1 MPSTHDVDVFNW
13 QVLLLGGL
21 VMLACLAVQAGFVV
35 AVMTV
40 AKARIRAYMA
50 TREKVKAQAVF
61 FLGILV
67 LLLSH
72 LAQIYIWGL
81 ALYLSELVM
90 SIHSA
95 IIFAGSTY
103 TTIGFVAN
111 PLPLQW
117 QMLLVIMAVSG
128 VFSFGWSTSIMFGM
142 SRFLYSVED

>member
-1 MPSTHDVDVFNW
+1 
-13 QVLLLGGL
+13 
-21 VMLACLAVQAGFVV
+21 MLACLAVQAGFVV